1 MEALKFEEMFK
12 EVIEGKSIREC
23 EKIYGINRNTFVE
36 MCKQIFPEG
45 SENMKGS
52 VTTNG

>member
-36 MCKQIFPEG
+36 CVSKFFQKEAKI
-45 SENMKGS
+45 
-52 VTTNG
+52 